1 MELEDYPEL
10 FTGLGCLPGTYHIE
24 LTEGAIPVVH
34 PPLIDGD
41 DTTHDE
47 HLQKFLERASK
58 QGLKLNEEKCKICRK
73 EVPYAGHL
81 LTGEGL
87 KIDP

>member
-1 MELEDYPEL
+1 MVEDLDGVEV
-10 FTGLGCLPGTYHIE
+10 IMDDV
-24 LTEGAIPVVH
+24 IV
-34 PPLIDGD
+34 DGD

-58 QGLKLNEEKCKICRK
+58 QGLKLNEEKCKIRQM
-73 EVPYAGHL
+73 EVPYVGHL